1 MSDGDA
7 LKPRPLGDGACLLC
21 GKPAPPGARVCAACD
36 AKTEALK
43 PPLPGPGV
51 LPAAPSASTATPGL
65 KRCPFC
71 AEEIQAAAIVCR
83 FCNRSVDPHR
93 PAQPPAVV
101 APAAGP
107 SPGVAAVLSL
117 IIPGAGQMYAG
128 RIGWGLGWLV
138 SVVVLY
144 IVVFPLGAV
153 LHIVCIFA
161 AASSARGG
169 SKTSNNYSSTDVN
182 LPFGVEVGCPS
193 CAKTVTVGESITC
206 PHCSVRLPWPLGK

>member
-7 LKPRPLGDGACLLC
+7 LRPRPLGDGAYVFC
-21 GKPAPPGARVCAACD
+21 GKPTPPGARVCTACD

-43 PPLPGPGV
+43 APLPGPDV
-51 LPAAPSASTATPGL
+51 LPTAAPQL

-83 FCNRSVDPHR
+83 FCNRSVDPLC
-93 PAQPPAVV
+93 PVQPPAVL

-128 RIGWGLGWLV
+128 QVGWGLVWLV
-138 SVVVLY
+138 LVVVLY
-144 IVVFPLGAV
+144 VVLFPLGAV
-153 LHIVCIFA
+153 MHIVCIFA

-169 SKTSNNYSSTDVN
+169 AKTSDKYSSTDVN
-182 LPFGVEVGCPS
+182 LPFGVKVGCPS
-193 CAKTVTVGESITC
+193 CAKTVTVGESIDC
-206 PHCSVRLPWPLGK
+206 PHCSARLPWPVGR